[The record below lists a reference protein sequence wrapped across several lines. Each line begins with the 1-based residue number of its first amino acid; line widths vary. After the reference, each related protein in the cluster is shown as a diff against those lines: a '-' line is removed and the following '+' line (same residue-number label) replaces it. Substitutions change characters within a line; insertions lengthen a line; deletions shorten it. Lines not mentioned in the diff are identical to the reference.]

1 MKMFQVPRRAVD
13 VQVLLRSGIE
23 LPGTLY
29 AAASGPDGRPG
40 RLGDRLNEDA
50 ERFVALR
57 SGDDGCLLN
66 KSWIL
71 MVQLDLA
78 EEAQELEQTAAMREV
93 QVRLKLAGGTVLEG
107 RLPYSMPPGRGRL
120 IDYLNE
126 APHFIPL
133 ICSDR
138 LTMVNRDFVV
148 KIRAVE
154 GDGNPGE

>member
-133 ICSDR
+133 IRSDK